1 MYYSLV
7 PLPKARGICMGVL
20 FGDFSPRI
28 SWTFSTP
35 SACYFPR
42 GTAGQGCSRPCLL
55 SSSIILPC
63 FSICFIFFS
72 PISGRVEKR
81 GSHKRHTV
89 LPLTWERQQRPF
101 VTSQRAESQNC
112 FLGLSLGLSKKK
124 KRRRRKSWI
133 SEMFIDRLES
143 HYYNICITFS
153 VYLYQL
159 PLMKIDDEDAMPL
172 VCSVVFFFVCFFKL
186 TT

>member
-1 MYYSLV
+1 
-7 PLPKARGICMGVL
+7 MGVL

-28 SWTFSTP
+28 SWTFSIP

-42 GTAGQGCSRPCLL
+42 GTAGQGRSRPA
-55 SSSIILPC
+55 SSHRQLYFHAFQSV
-63 FSICFIFFS
+63 FFFS
-72 PISGRVEKR
+72 ISGRVEKQ

-89 LPLTWERQQRPF
+89 LPLTWERQHRPF

-112 FLGLSLGLSKKK
+112 FLRTLSKKK
-124 KRRRRKSWI
+124 EEANVESLRCSLT
-133 SEMFIDRLES
+133 DES

-159 PLMKIDDEDAMPL
+159 PLMKIDDEDAMLIFSL
-172 VCSVVFFFVCFFKL
+172 VKTRSCFFSFFFN
-186 TT
+186 